1 MYRFRGGPYATAC
14 AARMTP
20 DRCIC
25 AINIVGVGA
34 ID

>member
-1 MYRFRGGPYATAC
+1 MKPKDFRC